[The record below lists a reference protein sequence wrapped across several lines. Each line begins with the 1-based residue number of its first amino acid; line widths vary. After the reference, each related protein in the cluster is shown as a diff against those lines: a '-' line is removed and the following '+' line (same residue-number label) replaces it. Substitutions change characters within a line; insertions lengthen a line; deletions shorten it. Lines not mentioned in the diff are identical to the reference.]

1 MALTKHQ
8 KLARGMKRLS
18 DAFEV
23 HFQKTSSILNALQF
37 HFFETHLIIG
47 RPLMSKGT
55 LQTMIRTHRCAMEL
69 FSPNADLRSAAQ
81 RSPLIGC
88 ILTPRFYLRSC
99 VLVRPANA
107 GENEKLAI
115 PWGVKTIL
123 PTESL
128 QKLED
133 AKLET
138 FLYCASEDEMSEWI
152 DWFESEDKAASLTNQ
167 LLAAEKDFQEKAA
180 FEKNIRQQA
189 IPFYRKSAVEYYK
202 LPKGKPVS
210 KTLLKA
216 DFAPQ
221 GENDIG
227 AAYQLVSKSLS
238 EHRKR
243 HFEDFQRFWR
253 DRLIDLMFKGTPW
266 EEERRHAILAEYFS
280 SGDASAKTNT
290 GPRWDTGFALDRQ
303 TYGAFIR
310 YFSNRFIA
318 DPLKCQ
324 ADGEITL
331 LLWIMVYAARD
342 LEKSAPIKKLLAL
355 TTANIS
361 DRYAAVDEGEI
372 EFSCGLADLIKEY
385 AGEGNLQRQ
394 QKLFPNL
401 TIDKLEDHFRRASEV
416 ILPPGAI
423 PALPEAF
430 LTFPHLEK
438 HRRMNPK
445 SRRQQ
450 LKNPPE
456 ILHDPISLN
465 ELKRQLIETSKPHHA

>member
-18 DAFEV
+18 DALDV
-23 HFQKTSSILNALQF
+23 HCQKAASILNVLQF

-47 RPLMSKGT
+47 RPLMSEKTLGT
-55 LQTMIRTHRCAMEL
+55 MMRTHRCGMEL
-69 FSPNADLRSAAQ
+69 FSPNAELRSAAQ

-88 ILTPRFYLRSC
+88 VLTPRFYLRSR
-99 VLVRPANA
+99 VLVQPPDAA
-107 GENEKLAI
+107 KNEKLAI
-115 PWGVKTIL
+115 PWGVKTVL

-133 AKLET
+133 AKLEA

-152 DWFESEDKAASLTNQ
+152 DWFEREDKAASLTNQ
-167 LLAAEKDFQEKAA
+167 LLAAEKDCQEKAA
-180 FEKNIRQQA
+180 FEKNIRRHA

-202 LPKGKPVS
+202 LPKGEPVS
-210 KTLLKA
+210 QTLLKA

-227 AAYQLVSKSLS
+227 AAYQLVSKVLS

-253 DRLIDLMFKGTPW
+253 DQLIDLMFEGTPW
-266 EEERRHAILAEYFS
+266 EEERRHAILAEYYS
-280 SGDASAKTNT
+280 SDDAAAKINA
-290 GPRWDTGFALDRQ
+290 GPRWETGAALDRR

-310 YFSNRFIA
+310 YFSNRFIV

-324 ADGEITL
+324 ADGEIAL
-331 LLWIMVYAARD
+331 LLWVMIYAARD
-342 LEKSAPIKKLLAL
+342 LEKATSIKKLLAL

-361 DRYAAVDEGEI
+361 DRYATIDGGEI
-372 EFSCGLADLIKEY
+372 EFSCGLADLIREY
-385 AGEGNLQRQ
+385 AGEGNLRRQ

-401 TIDKLEDHFRRASEV
+401 TIDKLEDHFRRASEA
-416 ILPPGAI
+416 ILPPGSI
-423 PALPEAF
+423 PALPQAF

-456 ILHDPISLN
+456 VLHDPISLK
-465 ELKRQLIETSKPHHA
+465 ELKRQLVEKSKLHHA

>member
-152 DWFESEDKAASLTNQ
+152 DWF
-167 LLAAEKDFQEKAA
+167 
-180 FEKNIRQQA
+180 
-189 IPFYRKSAVEYYK
+189 
-202 LPKGKPVS
+202 
-210 KTLLKA
+210 
-216 DFAPQ
+216 
-221 GENDIG
+221 
-227 AAYQLVSKSLS
+227 
-238 EHRKR
+238 
-243 HFEDFQRFWR
+243 
-253 DRLIDLMFKGTPW
+253 
-266 EEERRHAILAEYFS
+266 
-280 SGDASAKTNT
+280 
-290 GPRWDTGFALDRQ
+290 
-303 TYGAFIR
+303 
-310 YFSNRFIA
+310 
-318 DPLKCQ
+318 
-324 ADGEITL
+324 
-331 LLWIMVYAARD
+331 
-342 LEKSAPIKKLLAL
+342 
-355 TTANIS
+355 
-361 DRYAAVDEGEI
+361 
-372 EFSCGLADLIKEY
+372 
-385 AGEGNLQRQ
+385 
-394 QKLFPNL
+394 
-401 TIDKLEDHFRRASEV
+401 
-416 ILPPGAI
+416 
-423 PALPEAF
+423 
-430 LTFPHLEK
+430 
-438 HRRMNPK
+438 
-445 SRRQQ
+445 
-450 LKNPPE
+450 
-456 ILHDPISLN
+456 
-465 ELKRQLIETSKPHHA
+465 